1 MLNTSQYQD
10 NSESRAKL
18 CGLCGTKHAP
28 GEPHRAKNAA
38 SFNVRTGKAGPA
50 RVGGGYVGPQDSSRA
65 LGIKKG
71 SIASQN
77 RTISYNQS

>member
-1 MLNTSQYQD
+1 MKPPIGRKKNMLTSSQYQD
-10 NSESRAKL
+10 TDSRAKM

-28 GEPHRAKNAA
+28 GEPHKARNAA

-50 RVGGGYVGPQDSSRA
+50 RVGGGYVAPADSHRA

-71 SIASQN
+71 SIGS
-77 RTISYNQS
+77 